1 MAMVVLLIVSLL
13 FVAFRPIQD
22 PRIFGVVVHDAAHLK
37 RAIGCA
43 TNKSAVNCT
52 ALVSQLE
59 QCLAGAGAGA
69 QLRIG
74 LRRHSP
80 DSDSA

>member
-13 FVAFRPIQD
+13 FAAFRPIQD
-22 PRIFGVVVHDAAHLK
+22 PRIVGVVVHDAAHLK
-37 RAIGCA
+37 CA
-43 TNKSAVNCT
+43 TNESAINCT